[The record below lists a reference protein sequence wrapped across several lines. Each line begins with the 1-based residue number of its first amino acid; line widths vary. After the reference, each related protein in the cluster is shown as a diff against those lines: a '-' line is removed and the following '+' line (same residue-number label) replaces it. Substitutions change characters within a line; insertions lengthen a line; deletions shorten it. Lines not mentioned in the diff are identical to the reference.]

1 MLTAQGNV
9 QPLQSLLS
17 NNHFGVPDFQRNYA
31 WEEAQV
37 EAFWNDIE
45 FLSTTNRDSHF
56 VGSIITFQAESEGLH
71 EPVTQLID
79 GQQRITTIFMLL
91 SLIRDQIFSHETTF
105 LPAEPNS
112 GLASFDVGSKV
123 TRVLFTSE
131 ERATPRFS
139 ANPMIRDAFYECVMR
154 NPINVDPLRKKFKKV
169 ENPNTLK
176 IRKAY
181 WRLEEYLKTY
191 VDKHGGEDAV
201 ARLRSL
207 NELLD
212 AVLRRIQ
219 ILQISTTK
227 LSEAINIYMTLNNR
241 GIGLTPADLVKSL
254 LMKHISEGLNG
265 LALERKNAEIVSKW
279 QEIISSV
286 TENRIDQF
294 LRHYLLV
301 YLKEKKPLRESDIYS
316 SFEGI
321 VEGVPGNRNQNP
333 KASAEN
339 VFNDL
344 ITKSSTYAQLLMN
357 ADGWSSEAYYRN
369 RFEGLN
375 SIQDAHRLFFLGLFD
390 ENAGI
395 PEVEQKN
402 LLSLWEI
409 LTLRWVLTGGNAQI
423 YENFA
428 QSRARSLLVTTA
440 TVGTRIQEVRD
451 EIIAQLP
458 TDDLVRTRLL
468 EPTYSRNLVRYLYYR
483 INEQLTHN
491 QDTIRFDSKTLHV
504 EHIAPEGV
512 TDYWHGFAGTSSLE
526 EPEKSA
532 RYLEYV
538 NLIGNQTLLEF
549 KINASIKNE
558 EWVVKKTGIADP
570 TYQGYTDSSI
580 KITTDLLNFDKW
592 DISLIK
598 RRNKWFVETFLAIW
612 SHSGSGQVST
622 FSQWNSTTPHQQG

>member
-9 QPLQSLLS
+9 QPLQALLS
-17 NNHFGVPDFQRNYA
+17 TTHFGVPDFQRNYS
-31 WEEAQV
+31 WEDSQV

-45 FLSTTNRDSHF
+45 FLATTNRDSHF
-56 VGSIITFQAESEGLH
+56 IGSIITFLPESEGLNT
-71 EPVTQLID
+71 PVTQLID
-79 GQQRITTIFMLL
+79 GQQRMTTIFMLL
-91 SLIRDQIFSHETTF
+91 SIVRDLILFYDNTY

-139 ANPMIRDAFYECVMR
+139 ANPLIRDSFYECVIR
-154 NPINVDPLRKKFKKV
+154 NPIRVDPLRKKFKKV

-176 IRKAY
+176 LRKAY
-181 WRLEEYLKTY
+181 WRLEDYVNAY
-191 VDKHGGEDAV
+191 VDKHGGQDQI
-201 ARLRSL
+201 ARLRVL
-207 NELLD
+207 NDLLD
-212 AVLRRIQ
+212 AILNRIQ

-254 LMKHISEGLNG
+254 LMKHISEGLTG
-265 LALERKNAEIVSKW
+265 LALERKNAEIVNKW
-279 QEIISSV
+279 QEIVSSV

-301 YLKEKKPLRESDIYS
+301 YLKEKRPLREADIYS
-316 SFEGI
+316 SFESI
-321 VEGVPGNRNQNP
+321 VEGVPGNRNSNP
-333 KASAEN
+333 KVSAEN

-344 ITKSSTYAQLLMN
+344 ITKSLTYSQLLMN
-357 ADGWSSEAYYRN
+357 SDGWSNEAYFRN

-375 SIQDAHRLFFLGLFD
+375 SIQDAHRIFFLALFD
-390 ENAGI
+390 ESAGI
-395 PEVEQKN
+395 EISDRKN
-402 LLSLWEI
+402 LLTLWEI

-428 QSRARSLLVTTA
+428 QSRARALLVTSA
-440 TVGTRIQEVRD
+440 PVATRIQEVSD

-468 EPTYSRNLVRYLYYR
+468 EPAYSRNLIRYLYYR
-483 INEQLTHN
+483 INEHLTHN

-504 EHIAPEGV
+504 EHIAPESA
-512 TDYWHGFAGTSSLE
+512 TDYWHQQIGTISVE
-526 EPEKSA
+526 EPEKTA

-538 NLIGNQTLLEF
+538 NSIGNQTLLEF
-549 KINASIKNE
+549 KINSSIKNE
-558 EWVVKKTGIADP
+558 EWSVKKMGIANP

-580 KITTDLLNFDKW
+580 KITTDLLNFESW
-592 DISLIK
+592 NLGLIR
-598 RRNKWFVETFLAIW
+598 RRNKWFYEIFLSIW
-612 SHSGSGQVST
+612 SPNAEQNVIS
-622 FSQWNSTTPHQQG
+622 FSQWNERATD

>member
-9 QPLQSLLS
+9 QPLQALLS
-17 NNHFGVPDFQRNYA
+17 TTHFGVPDFQRNYS
-31 WEEAQV
+31 WEDTQV

-45 FLSTTNRDSHF
+45 FLATTNRDSHF
-56 VGSIITFQAESEGLH
+56 IGSIITFLPESEGLST
-71 EPVTQLID
+71 PVTQLID
-79 GQQRITTIFMLL
+79 GQQRMTTIFMLL
-91 SLIRDQIFSHETTF
+91 SIVRDNILFYDNTY

-139 ANPMIRDAFYECVMR
+139 ANPLIRDSFYDCVIR
-154 NPINVDPLRKKFKKV
+154 NPVRVDPLRKKFKKV

-176 IRKAY
+176 LRKAY
-181 WRLEEYLKTY
+181 WRLEDYLTAY
-191 VDKHGGEDAV
+191 VDKHGGQEQI
-201 ARLRSL
+201 ARLRVL
-207 NELLD
+207 NDLLD
-212 AVLRRIQ
+212 AVLNRIQ

-254 LMKHISEGLNG
+254 LMKHISEGLTG
-265 LALERKNAEIVSKW
+265 LALERKNAEIVNKW
-279 QEIISSV
+279 QEIVSSV

-301 YLKEKKPLRESDIYS
+301 YLKEKRPLREADIYS
-316 SFEGI
+316 SFESI
-321 VEGVPGNRNQNP
+321 VEGVPGNRNSNP
-333 KASAEN
+333 KVSAEN

-344 ITKSSTYAQLLMN
+344 ITKSLTYSQLLMN
-357 ADGWSSEAYYRN
+357 SDGWSNEAYFRN

-375 SIQDAHRLFFLGLFD
+375 SIQDAHRIFFLALFD
-390 ENAGI
+390 DGAGI
-395 PEVEQKN
+395 SIADRKN
-402 LLSLWEI
+402 LLTLWEI

-428 QSRARSLLVTTA
+428 QSRARSLLVISA
-440 TVGTRIQEVRD
+440 PVGARIQEVSD
-451 EIIAQLP
+451 EIIAQIP
-458 TDDLVRTRLL
+458 TDDLIRTRLL
-468 EPTYSRNLVRYLYYR
+468 EPTYSRSLIRYLYYR
-483 INEQLTHN
+483 INEHLTHN

-504 EHIAPEGV
+504 EHISPEGA
-512 TDYWHGFAGTSSLE
+512 TDFWHECIGTKTLE

-558 EWVVKKTGIADP
+558 NWPVKKSGIANP

-580 KITTDLLNFDKW
+580 KITTDLLNFESWNID
-592 DISLIK
+592 LIK
-598 RRNKWFVETFLAIW
+598 RRNKWFYETFLSIW
-612 SHSGSGQVST
+612 SPNADQQVIS
-622 FSQWNSTTPHQQG
+622 FSQWNKTATD

>member
-1 MLTAQGNV
+1 MVLSAQGNV

-31 WEEAQV
+31 WEDPQV

-45 FLSTTNRDSHF
+45 FLATTNRDSHF
-56 VGSIITFQAESEGLH
+56 VGSIITYQPETEGLH

-79 GQQRITTIFMLL
+79 GQQRMTTIFMLL
-91 SLIRDQIFSHETTF
+91 SLIRDNIFAHENTF

-139 ANPMIRDAFYECVMR
+139 ANPIIRESFYECVLR
-154 NPINVDPLRKKFKKV
+154 NPVNVDPLRKKFKKV

-176 IRKAY
+176 LRKAY
-181 WRLEEYLKTY
+181 WRLEDYLKAY
-191 VDKHGGEDAV
+191 VDKHGGEDPV
-201 ARLRSL
+201 ARLRTL

-212 AVLRRIQ
+212 AVLKRIQ

-254 LMKHISEGLNG
+254 IMKHISEGLTG
-265 LALERKNAEIVSKW
+265 LALERKNAEIVTKW

-286 TENRIDQF
+286 TENRVDQF

-301 YLKEKKPLRESDIYS
+301 YLKEKRPLREADIYS
-316 SFEGI
+316 SFESI
-321 VEGVPGNRNQNP
+321 VEGVPGNRNPNP
-333 KASAEN
+333 KISAEN

-344 ITKSSTYAQLLMN
+344 ITKSLTYAQLLMN
-357 ADGWSSEAYYRN
+357 ADGWSNEAYYRN

-375 SIQDAHRLFFLGLFD
+375 SIQDAHRIFFLALFD
-390 ENAGI
+390 DVSGI
-395 PEVEQKN
+395 PDQERKN
-402 LLSLWEI
+402 LLTLWEI

-428 QSRARSLLVTTA
+428 QSRARSLLVESA
-440 TVGTRIQEVRD
+440 TPSVRIQEVRD

-458 TDDLVRTRLL
+458 TDELVRTRLM

-504 EHIAPEGV
+504 EHISPEGA
-512 TDYWHGFAGTSSLE
+512 TDYWHLSVGTSAID

-549 KINASIKNE
+549 KINSSIRNE
-558 EWVVKKTGIADP
+558 DWPVKKTGIADP

-592 DISLIK
+592 EIANIK
-598 RRNKWFVETFLAIW
+598 RRNRWFVETFLAIW
-612 SHSGSGQVST
+612 SPTSSHQVSS
-622 FSQWNSTTPHQQG
+622 FSQWNLSAKD